1 MIANHHD
8 LSFITERKYSDGIML
23 IKLFSVFC
31 ERNGCLAHRPANL
44 AVMSSSAIF
53 KQS

>member
-1 MIANHHD
+1 MQTIMICH
-8 LSFITERKYSDGIML
+8 LSLSESIQKDSIML

-31 ERNGCLAHRPANL
+31 ERNGCLADRPANL